1 MQKEVK
7 NLNPH
12 VEEIRE
18 LCNKTVYKYKGEPSG
33 KIHKR
38 MQYTLLYWAR
48 KNNYTVD
55 YEYHV
60 PNRGDDSD
68 HIGKID
74 LRIVIEGKVYLIEF
88 DISNKMKSVRKLLD
102 NPADYRLWVRAIN
115 ESLIMFYYFH
125 DIEIGDIIVVPVMNW
140 SEKEK

>member
-1 MQKEVK
+1 M
-7 NLNPH
+7 NPYI
-12 VEEIRE
+12 EEIRE
-18 LCNKTVYKYKGEPSG
+18 LCNKTVNKYKGESSG
-33 KIHKR
+33 QIHKR
-38 MQYTLLYWAR
+38 LQYTLLYWAR
-48 KNNYTVD
+48 KNNYQAD

-60 PNRGDDSD
+60 ANRGDNSD

-74 LRIVIEGKVYLIEF
+74 LRLVIENEVYLIEF

-125 DIEIGDIIVVPVMNW
+125 DIEIGDIIVVPVMDW
-140 SEKEK
+140 SKNEK

>member
-1 MQKEVK
+1 M
-7 NLNPH
+7 NPYI
-12 VEEIRE
+12 EEIRQ
-18 LCNKTVYKYKGEPSG
+18 LCNKTVNKYKNETSG
-33 KIHKR
+33 QIHKR
-38 MQYTLLYWAR
+38 LQYTLLYWAR
-48 KNNYTVD
+48 KNNYQAD

-60 PNRGDDSD
+60 ASRGDGSD

-74 LRIVIEGKVYLIEF
+74 LRLVIENEVYLIEF

-125 DIEIGDIIVVPVMNW
+125 DIDIGDIIVVPVMNW
-140 SEKEK
+140 SGNEK